1 MKTAMMSV
9 SPPGGGGGAS
19 NSAALESAVDAYATR
34 VLASKSPPEAFVDTS
49 LGPYVTALLRCADL
63 RDQEEVTSLSEFE
76 SLVEL
81 LEDQC
86 SMRTE
91 DAESALKSIAI
102 AVCTGAVP
110 SPPQSY
116 EEKAP
121 YMDSLGF
128 LGTALHR
135 AREEESTTTTTPAKP
150 GLTTSAVHGSPQL
163 YGEKASYT
171 DSFNL
176 GLLGT
181 ALHQARDEEST
192 TTETP
197 AKPETTTLEPYT
209 PHSLGGPSPLK
220 PDNLIPVDLLGALD
234 DETPHFSRTTT
245 RAVFQEEKQQQEQQA
260 RDADFPTLGAAAAAP
275 VAKKNDKAGGRKK
288 ASKKHADKDLAAALF
303 RPSRARQNSIA
314 EDESPKLKP
323 STPAVADHV
332 SSNQYYQQ
340 QWDSSV
346 EILLSMSPDLSEEAA
361 KEASRMAKTDFNIAQ
376 HIVDTALSA
385 PPICRHM
392 LHDGCYRSDCQ
403 FSHDVE
409 GHTCVFWLRGRCGK
423 GSGCKF
429 LHGFNDKILDGIKIP
444 DNTTVSRAASSMIS
458 AAIPIASSIP
468 KNGGW
473 GGSSFQP
480 SSAPS
485 SGGGFG
491 GFSLPA
497 SGLDKRFEL
506 DEKLVQ
512 SWNKPSPMKEML
524 SAPIRDDT
532 GFSFAKIASNGYDQ
546 SKFPSHENTI
556 TGSLSSPTAAMSA
569 VGTVRI
575 PQDLWNAHE
584 NRDSSFFHIPD
595 PLDRYHKVS
604 LAVKRKD
611 IVDLHFQSTKT
622 FPVVLSTMLPE
633 KLGEMSEVWIVTGTG
648 HHVGGKT
655 HQKGGGALERAVI
668 QWLSDHGYNF
678 LKGRDRNGLGGALLI
693 KR

>member
-1 MKTAMMSV
+1 MMAV
-9 SPPGGGGGAS
+9 SPPGGGGAS
-19 NSAALESAVDAYATR
+19 NSAAVESAIDAYATR

-86 SMRTE
+86 SMRSE
-91 DAESALKSIAI
+91 DAESALKSIAM

-116 EEKAP
+116 KEKAP

-128 LGTALHR
+128 LGASLQQ
-135 AREEESTTTTTPAKP
+135 ARDEESTTKTSPAKS
-150 GLTTSAVHGSPQL
+150 GLISSPVLGSPQL
-163 YGEKASYT
+163 HGEKSSYV
-171 DSFNL
+171 DSFSL
-176 GLLGT
+176 GLLGA

-197 AKPETTTLEPYT
+197 AKPQTTTLEPYT

-234 DETPHFSRTTT
+234 DESPHFSRTTT
-245 RAVFQEEKQQQEQQA
+245 QAIFQEEKQQQEQQA

-275 VAKKNDKAGGRKK
+275 AAKKNDKAGGRKK
-288 ASKKHADKDLAAALF
+288 ASKTHADKDLAAALF
-303 RPSRARQNSIA
+303 RPSRVRQNSIV
-314 EDESPKLKP
+314 EDESPKPKP
-323 STPAVADHV
+323 STPTVEEHV

-340 QWDSSV
+340 QWESSV

-361 KEASRMAKTDFNIAQ
+361 KEASRIAKADFNIAQ
-376 HIVDTALSA
+376 FIVDAALSA

-429 LHGFNDKILDGIKIP
+429 LHGFNDKILDGIDISVKK
-444 DNTTVSRAASSMIS
+444 TTVSRAASSMVS
-458 AAIPIASSIP
+458 AAIPISSSIP

-491 GFSLPA
+491 GFSLPS
-497 SGLDKRFEL
+497 SGFDKGFEL
-506 DEKLVQ
+506 DKKLVQ
-512 SWNKPSPMKEML
+512 SWNKPSPMKERL
-524 SAPIRDDT
+524 SVSDDDDDP
-532 GFSFAKIASNGYDQ
+532 GFSFAKIALSGYDQ
-546 SKFPSHENTI
+546 SKFTSPSHENTSS
-556 TGSLSSPTAAMSA
+556 GSLSSSNAATSA

-575 PQDLWNAHE
+575 PQDLWNPHE
-584 NRDSSFFHIPD
+584 NRDSSAFHIPD
-595 PLDRYHKVS
+595 PLERYHKVS
-604 LAVKRKD
+604 LGVKRKD
-611 IVDLHFQSTKT
+611 TIDLHFQSTKT

-668 QWLSDHGYNF
+668 QWLTDHGYNF
-678 LKGRDRNGLGGALLI
+678 FKGRDRNGLGGALLI

>member
-1 MKTAMMSV
+1 MMSV
-9 SPPGGGGGAS
+9 SPPEGGGGAS
-19 NSAALESAVDAYATR
+19 NSAATESAIDAYATR
-34 VLASKSPPEAFVDTS
+34 VLASKSPPEAFVDIS

-63 RDQEEVTSLSEFE
+63 QDQEEITSLSEFE

-86 SMRTE
+86 SMRPE

-110 SPPQSY
+110 GSPQLY

-121 YMDSLGF
+121 YMDSLWF
-128 LGTALHR
+128 LGTALHQ
-135 AREEESTTTTTPAKP
+135 AHQDESTTTTTPAKP
-150 GLTTSAVHGSPQL
+150 ESTTGALSASPRL
-163 YGEKASYT
+163 YGEKDPYM

-176 GLLGT
+176 GFLGA
-181 ALHQARDEEST
+181 ALQQARQEESST
-192 TTETP
+192 TTKTP
-197 AKPETTTLEPYT
+197 AEPDTTTLEPYT
-209 PHSLGGPSPLK
+209 PHSLGTPSPLK

-234 DETPHFSRTTT
+234 DETPHFSRKTTH
-245 RAVFQEEKQQQEQQA
+245 AIFQEEKQQQEQQA
-260 RDADFPTLGAAAAAP
+260 RDVEFPTLGAAAAAP
-275 VAKKNDKAGGRKK
+275 AAKKNDKAGGRKK

-323 STPAVADHV
+323 TTPAVAERV

-361 KEASRMAKTDFNIAQ
+361 TEASRMAKTDFNIAQ
-376 HIVDTALSA
+376 HIVDAALSA

-429 LHGFNDKILDGIKIP
+429 LHGFNDKILDGIDIP
-444 DNTTVSRAASSMIS
+444 DTTVSRAASSVFC
-458 AAIPIASSIP
+458 AASIPIASSIP
-468 KNGGW
+468 NNGGW

-485 SGGGFG
+485 GGGFG
-491 GFSLPA
+491 TG
-497 SGLDKRFEL
+497 FEL

-512 SWNKPSPMKEML
+512 SWNNPSPMKEML
-524 SAPIRDDT
+524 SASNDNDT
-532 GFSFAKIASNGYDQ
+532 GFSFAKIASAGYDQ
-546 SKFPSHENTI
+546 SKFTSLVKTSS
-556 TGSLSSPTAAMSA
+556 GGLSSSIAVISA

-575 PQDLWNAHE
+575 PQDLWNPHE
-584 NRDSSFFHIPD
+584 NRDSSAFHIPD

-604 LAVKRKD
+604 LGVKRKD

-633 KLGEMSEVWIVTGTG
+633 KLGEMSEVWIITGTG

-655 HQKGGGALERAVI
+655 HQKGGGALELAVI
-668 QWLSDHGYNF
+668 QWLTDQGYNF
-678 LKGRDRNGLGGALLI
+678 FKGRDRNGLGGALLI